1 MKYSVVLQHS
11 ETDCGAAS
19 LAAICRHY
27 GRLFTLNRV
36 REAVGTGQYGTT
48 MLGVRKGAESLGFKV
63 RCVQAAPEILDNL
76 KSAPLPAII
85 HWKGYHW
92 VVLYGMK
99 GKKYIIADPAMGIR
113 YLSRSE
119 LREAWVDWVMILLE
133 PDELRFYS
141 QKSDNIGSNIGRI
154 ARLFWS
160 YRGTIIQALIYVQII
175 GLLSLA
181 YPILVQ
187 ILTDDVLIRGDRD
200 LLTGVAIAVMT
211 MNIISSGLNLI
222 VSNLVSNF
230 VEKIELGLI
239 LEFCRT
245 LLQLPLTYF
254 ETRRSGEIISRLGD
268 LQQISNLVLQ
278 FVLDL
283 PSQIFI
289 SIISLGLMLFYSP
302 FLTLVATAA
311 ALAMTLSTVVFLP
324 ALQQKIRQV
333 MVLDAENQGFLVE
346 TFKGALT
353 FKTTAAAPQIR
364 EELQMRFG
372 KLANVSFRTTQFTIY
387 TGTFSG
393 LVSSLSSIAILWFG
407 STLVFDDRLSIGQL
421 LAFNSM
427 SGNFFGLFSTIIGL
441 ADEIARV
448 RTAVQRVN
456 EVIEHTSEGLAEE
469 NRPSVKIPDNADI
482 VCQQINFSYPGRV
495 DLLTDFSITIPG
507 GRVTAL
513 VGKSGCG
520 KSSLAKLIAN
530 LHQIDSGNISIGLY
544 NLADIALD
552 SWRQQVVLVPQ
563 DAHFWSR
570 SIMEN
575 FTISYPQATF
585 EDIVNACR
593 IVGAD
598 EFINNLPNKYQTV
611 LGEFGA
617 NLSGGQRQRLA
628 LARGIITNPPVLIL
642 DESTSGL
649 EPPTEAAI
657 LARLLDHRYGKTT
670 ILISHKPEVI
680 NRADSIA
687 VLDGG
692 KLKLQGSGED
702 WRSQS
707 GEHLNFWHG

>member
-387 TGTFSG
+387 TGTFSS

-530 LHQIDSGNISIGLY
+530 LHQIDSGNISIGL
-544 NLADIALD
+544 
-552 SWRQQVVLVPQ
+552 
-563 DAHFWSR
+563 
-570 SIMEN
+570 
-575 FTISYPQATF
+575 
-585 EDIVNACR
+585 
-593 IVGAD
+593 
-598 EFINNLPNKYQTV
+598 
-611 LGEFGA
+611 
-617 NLSGGQRQRLA
+617 
-628 LARGIITNPPVLIL
+628 
-642 DESTSGL
+642 
-649 EPPTEAAI
+649 
-657 LARLLDHRYGKTT
+657 
-670 ILISHKPEVI
+670 
-680 NRADSIA
+680 
-687 VLDGG
+687 GG
-692 KLKLQGSGED
+692 KA
-702 WRSQS
+702 
-707 GEHLNFWHG
+707 